1 MNKGLSMILVLVF
14 AAACVGLTSVMPLAE
29 LGLLNPIDKMPPE
42 IKAWAESSGFISTA
56 QSLHQ
61 SILGLVSGI
70 QHDPN
75 FQYYVYALFLGLAMT
90 AAAIGI
96 NVIGREDSEEKTVLP
111 VKK

>member
-1 MNKGLSMILVLVF
+1 MILVLAF
-14 AAACVGLTSVMPLAE
+14 AGACFVLTWFMPLAE
-29 LGLLNPIDKMPPE
+29 LGLLNPLDKMPPE

-61 SILGLVSGI
+61 SILGLVAGI
-70 QHDPN
+70 QSDPN

-96 NVIGREDSEEKTVLP
+96 NVVGREESEEKTVLP